1 MKRHW
6 ALPIHFGRLRVW
18 SSIVT
23 GVNTELL
30 LACGSR
36 KSLRHKSWQSV
47 RCLRL
52 RSWSDFGEQWRRWRR
67 RQQCDTA
74 TSILVFFLCLV
85 SCAHMNTVKN
95 IGMFWCGVVPLA
107 AAFFLI
113 LIFFYCGKLDGRNW
127 SCTFVTKMIR
137 MTKMIEKVTY
147 HT

>member
-23 GVNTELL
+23 GVNTDLL
-30 LACGSR
+30 LARGSR
-36 KSLRHKSWQSV
+36 TSLRHKSWQSV

-74 TSILVFFLCLV
+74 TSILFFCVWFRVLIWIPWRILV
-85 SCAHMNTVKN
+85 CS
-95 IGMFWCGVVPLA
+95 GVVPLA
-107 AAFFLI
+107 AAGCRFFLI